1 MSFWGH
7 LGEQK
12 AARKN
17 GIGLGVALG
26 STLPETKPASFTP
39 ENGWLEDDPFLLGRL
54 IFRSYVSEGIFFEIS
69 FVLDC
74 RKMVFT
80 AL

>member
-1 MSFWGH
+1 MN
-7 LGEQK
+7 
-12 AARKN
+12 RKLH
-17 GIGLGVALG
+17 GKRHCLGVALG
-26 STLPETKPASFTP
+26 GTLPETNPASFTP

-54 IFRSYVSEGIFFEIS
+54 IFRSYISLREGIFFEIS
-69 FVLDC
+69 LFLDC